1 MFFLRDALFADKGV
15 FYFYIIIWQ
24 GIYLIYNIVV
34 SLD

>member
-1 MFFLRDALFADKGV
+1 MFFLRDALVADKGV
-15 FYFYIIIWQ
+15 FSFYIIIWQ